1 MEPSIILIAVPGGR
15 VLLIADEYYAS
26 LAGVRALRAGGYVP
40 IVGTITTDGYAQ
52 RSRDA
57 AESFRLPAP
66 SDGEEPFRDAVG
78 RATREAGIAVVLP
91 ASEAALPALAGR
103 DDVVEPAVLAAP
115 DTRSLRRLTDKNA
128 LAEAAAEAG
137 ISAPAGVVVPPDG
150 LDGVLGD
157 ITFPAVV
164 KPLRSVDRDGAGGA
178 VQLPRA
184 ARVGA
189 TAELRAQI
197 EQAPSYSWLVQPFL
211 EGALVAVAGVS
222 YRGETLCTVHQRAH
236 RIYPKDSG
244 VSAFAETVRADAGL
258 DERVRRLLENAG
270 FTGVWQMQF
279 IAAPDGCRLIDFNPR
294 LYGSLALAVAAGAN
308 LPAILVDAALGR
320 EPRPCS
326 YRSGVRYRSE
336 MRELGVLTEALRD
349 RDLRGALQVLAPH
362 RGTTHAV
369 VSLRD
374 PAPTALLARRMLT
387 RLRG

>member
-1 MEPSIILIAVPGGR
+1 VPGGR

-57 AESFRLPAP
+57 AGSVLLPAP
-66 SDGEEPFRDAVG
+66 SDGEEPFRDALGEVI
-78 RATREAGIAVVLP
+78 RDAGIAVVLP
-91 ASEAALPALAGR
+91 ANEAALTALAGR
-103 DDVVEPAVLAAP
+103 DDVVEPASLAAP
-115 DTRSLRRLTDKNA
+115 HARSLRRLTDKSA

-137 ISAPAGVVVPPDG
+137 ISTPVGVVVPPGG

-184 ARVGA
+184 ARVEA
-189 TAELRAQI
+189 AAELRARI

-211 EGALVAVAGVS
+211 QGALVAVAGVS
-222 YRGETLCTVHQRAH
+222 YLGETLCTVHQRAH

-244 VSAFAETVRADAGL
+244 VSAFAETVLADDGL
-258 DERVRRLLENAG
+258 DERVRQLLATAG

-279 IAAPDGCRLIDFNPR
+279 ITAPDGCRLIDFNPR

-308 LPAILVDAALGR
+308 LPAILIDAVLGR
-320 EPRPCS
+320 EPQQCS
-326 YRSGVRYRSE
+326 YRAGVRYRSE

-349 RDLRGALQVLAPH
+349 RDMRRALGVLMPH
-362 RGTTHAV
+362 RRTTHAV

-374 PAPTALLARRMLT
+374 PAPTALLARRVLT